1 MTQILKLVVAGP
13 KGSGK
18 TTISNFL
25 SGSKETLKIDKYD
38 PTYGLRIL
46 EIDDVEIWDISGDQM
61 YFVEVI

>member
-1 MTQILKLVVAGP
+1 MTQILKLV
-13 KGSGK
+13 GK